1 MNYPNPFSDFTRI
14 HFEHNRPDDQLDVR
28 LDIYDMNGKRIKSVS
43 RSISSGSYANSDF
56 TWDGRSDQGAAL
68 NSGIYICKV
77 FISSDELQTESA
89 ISSQMILI
97 K

>member
-1 MNYPNPFSDFTRI
+1 MNRI

-28 LDIYDMNGKRIKSVS
+28 MDIYDMNGKLIKSLTKH
-43 RSISSGSYANSDF
+43 ISSGSYANSDF
-56 TWDGRSDQGAAL
+56 TWDGRSDQGATL

-77 FISSDELQTESA
+77 FISSFELQTESE